1 MLKLIDHVLLDD
13 GDNFLKNVECPK
25 GMKPQDFSDANKAF
39 ATCNVC
45 DSNVVNTKYFSEASL
60 VELIRSDPDVCLI
73 IHKANPM
80 FKFERSG
87 VTNGSREP

>member
-13 GDNFLKNVECPK
+13 SDNFLKNVECPK
-25 GMKPQDFSDANKAF
+25 GLKPKDFGDATEVF

-45 DSNVVNTKYFSEASL
+45 DSNVVNTKYFSEKSL
-60 VELIRSDPDVCLI
+60 VALIRSDPDVCLI

-80 FKFERSG
+80 FKFENSG
-87 VTNGSREP
+87 GVNGSRKP